1 MTQKI
6 SNYNNFAKEW
16 DQTRKHAWGEFEFAQ
31 KLLPANNILDAG
43 CGNGRLVNWLRQNKF
58 TGKYLGIDISSKLIK
73 IAKKNFPKEKFEI
86 ADLRNFQQAK
96 QFDTIFSIATLHHIT
111 NPSEQKQVL
120 KNLYISLKPK
130 GQIFLTT
137 WNLWQPRFWKYFL
150 QQFSR
155 NLKIPFGEKNFRYV
169 HAFRKNELRN
179 LLQQTGFKNI
189 KIFYA
194 RHTKKTNFLIGRNLI
209 AIASS

>member
-120 KNLYISLKPK
+120 KNSQLLVWFCLYFELYLFQMTIVKC
-130 GQIFLTT
+130 LT
-137 WNLWQPRFWKYFL
+137 L
-150 QQFSR
+150 QTHQNTS
-155 NLKIPFGEKNFRYV
+155 
-169 HAFRKNELRN
+169 
-179 LLQQTGFKNI
+179 
-189 KIFYA
+189 
-194 RHTKKTNFLIGRNLI
+194 
-209 AIASS
+209 